1 MEPKLIELARVGAGL
16 TQGQLAR
23 RLGKS
28 QPFVS
33 QVERGEKHIPPDLLA
48 EWCRA
53 CDIPES
59 FLRTGRLPL
68 DDSVSAMVHRKM
80 KTLPAKP
87 HNLANAQVKMRTLEI
102 DALFAEIDVLPSL
115 EMPLVPVGTGPADAA
130 AHLRRAWRVPAGPLP
145 SLVDLV
151 ESAGVP
157 VVLMDCFHRKQSA
170 TSHRGSWCDWVIT
183 LNSSH
188 PASRRRFSLAHEL
201 GHIVLA
207 HESTEITYELERS
220 TLEAQSDAFAA
231 ELLMPAADARRELRT
246 VDFKRL
252 VLLKQRW
259 SVSIAFLIR
268 RALDVGTISPAQRKS
283 LEIELSTQPGGRSR
297 EPAEFEAEEPSL
309 VRRMISALEQVRMS
323 KADVA
328 ELARMTERRL
338 RSVYLREPSRPR
350 LVHGSK
356 RVVVELPSPSARTA
370 IS

>member
-16 TQGQLAR
+16 TQGQLAKK
-23 RLGKS
+23 LGKS

-33 QVERGEKHIPPDLLA
+33 QVERGEKDIPPDLLPL
-48 EWCRA
+48 WCSA

-87 HNLANAQVKMRTLEI
+87 HNLANAQVKMRVLEI
-102 DALFAEIDVLPSL
+102 DALFSEVDVVPSL
-115 EMPLVPVGTGPADAA
+115 DVPRVPIGTGPADAA
-130 AHLRRAWRVPAGPLP
+130 AHLRRAWRVPSGPLP
-145 SLVDLV
+145 RLVGLV
-151 ESAGVP
+151 ESAAVP

-170 TSHRGSWCDWVIT
+170 TSHPGAWCDWVIT

-188 PASRRRFSLAHEL
+188 PASRRRFTLAHEL
-201 GHIVLA
+201 GHIVLG
-207 HESTEITYELERS
+207 HEATVPTDEIERS
-220 TLEAQSDAFAA
+220 TLEAQSDVFAS
-231 ELLMPAADARRELRT
+231 EFLMPAADARRELRA

-268 RALDVGTISPAQRKS
+268 RALDVGTISPERRKR
-283 LEIELSTQPGGRSR
+283 LEIELSTQPGGRRR

-309 VRRMISALEQVRMS
+309 VRRVIDALERAGLS
-323 KADVA
+323 KADIA
-328 ELARMTERRL
+328 DLAGMTEQRL
-338 RSVYLREPSRPR
+338 RTVYLREPVRPK
-350 LVHGSK
+350 LLHGSD
-356 RVVVELPSPSARTA
+356 RVVVELPNPTSG
-370 IS
+370 